1 MNTKQTKY
9 KLQDL
14 YDQIHENVH
23 QGELPS
29 EEDVRAFIRLFEH
42 FITQV
47 DFEMTAECEDFLHM
61 SKQLLHA
68 VKKNNLSDAIQ
79 LVDSLNDAKSYCHD
93 NLR

>member
-1 MNTKQTKY
+1 MNTKQTKF

-14 YDQIHENVH
+14 YDQFVEDVH
-23 QGELPS
+23 NGELPK
-29 EEDVRAFIRLFEH
+29 ETDIRTFIRLFEH
-42 FITQV
+42 FVTQV
-47 DFEMTAECEDFLHM
+47 DFEMTAECEDFIHM

-68 VKKNNLSDAIQ
+68 VKRKSLSEAIQ